1 MSYVNFLSPSVLD
14 PDLQPG
20 RKHHGSGS
28 PTWTPKGA
36 LSTTGASEGHLYDR
50 KGAGNAM
57 AGNKQRHA
65 TPAVRKGNRTRPR
78 LCPLQRQQLEHHQ
91 PRVHRDVYPAVGQ

>member
-1 MSYVNFLSPSVLD
+1 MSYVKFLSPSVLD

-28 PTWTPKGA
+28 PTRTPTGA
-36 LSTTGASEGHLYDR
+36 LSTTGGPEGHLYDR

-57 AGNKQRHA
+57 AGNRQRHA
-65 TPAVRKGNRTRPR
+65 TPAVHKGIRERSR
-78 LCPLQRQQLEHHQ
+78 ICPLPRQRLEHLQ
-91 PRVHRDVYPAVGQ
+91 SRVHRNEYTRQ